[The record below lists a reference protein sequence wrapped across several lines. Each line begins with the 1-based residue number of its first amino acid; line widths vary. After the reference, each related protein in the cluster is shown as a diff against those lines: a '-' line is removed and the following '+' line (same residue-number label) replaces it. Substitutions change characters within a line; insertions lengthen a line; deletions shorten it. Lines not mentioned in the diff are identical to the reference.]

1 MAILGGVTIT
11 AINFMATILAVFIA
25 DKIERKFTVV
35 FGTLMV
41 ALTLIMTG
49 FMVLVL
55 PVGMLK
61 GCVLLAGFISFIF
74 FFAIGPGAYVWV
86 IMSELLPNNIRSK
99 ALGIAL
105 FLNSMASAILASVFL
120 PITVAF
126 GDSSVFFIC
135 GGCTLLYCFIVFK
148 FVPKTSGRS
157 LEDIEKEFMK

>member
-1 MAILGGVTIT
+1 MPVLIVFAIAILAQMTGINSILQFSSTLLKESGLGSNYVAILGGVTIT

-74 FFAIGPGAYVWV
+74 F
-86 IMSELLPNNIRSK
+86 LL
-99 ALGIAL
+99 
-105 FLNSMASAILASVFL
+105 
-120 PITVAF
+120 
-126 GDSSVFFIC
+126 
-135 GGCTLLYCFIVFK
+135 
-148 FVPKTSGRS
+148 
-157 LEDIEKEFMK
+157 